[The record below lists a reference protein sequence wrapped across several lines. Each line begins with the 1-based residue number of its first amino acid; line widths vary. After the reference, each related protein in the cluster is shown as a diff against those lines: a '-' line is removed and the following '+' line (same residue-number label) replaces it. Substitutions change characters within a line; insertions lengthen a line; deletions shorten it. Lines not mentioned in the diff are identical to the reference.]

1 MLYFPKL
8 LLNLDF
14 YVEMYLEFKNL
25 KKYFTLIQPVIK
37 KKKKKNMDVAKWGG
51 NSSPL
56 FYPLPSFLPV
66 SILTVII
73 LSIGSEEVLLAL
85 VLLIHINTH
94 NRMEINL

>member
-1 MLYFPKL
+1 MSFEYKSSYIIVIPTG
-8 LLNLDF
+8 N
-14 YVEMYLEFKNL
+14 
-25 KKYFTLIQPVIK
+25 KKEKPEVG
-37 KKKKKNMDVAKWGG
+37 KWGG

-56 FYPLPSFLPV
+56 FYPLPLFSPG

-73 LSIGSEEVLLAL
+73 LSISSEEVLLFL